1 MELVIGK
8 DGDHDVAVDA
18 QELVTGRTCIIAQ
31 SGAGKS
37 WGIAVICE
45 QLLQARVGFCLVDT
59 EGEYSSLAERFS
71 SSGSVQAMIVT
82 WGSGGQT
89 CGRSYERRS
98 APERR

>member
-45 QLLQARVGFCLVDT
+45 QLLQARIGFCLVDT
-59 EGEYSSLAERFS
+59 EGEHSLAERFP
-71 SSGSVQAMIVT
+71 SSGSVPAMIVT
-82 WGSGGQT
+82 WISSGQT
-89 CGRSYERRS
+89 SGTSCRRRS
-98 APERR
+98 VQGLP